1 MGEMKATTFVR
12 LLELLVKSVHCMGL
26 KYGGVELSLGLWRR
40 CRCGQ
45 LESFWEWGG
54 AIHQPNGQ
62 KTNRK
67 NPQTLTPAVHVRT
80 RVNNY
85 ASCAYKRPEQHSF
98 TLHQTR
104 QCRLWE
110 NQHGNLRWESI
121 ICLSELAFLSKT
133 FYQPFV
139 QCWLRQSILA
149 SQRNPVT

>member
-80 RVNNY
+80 RVNKY
-85 ASCAYKRPEQHSF
+85 ASCAYKRPA
-98 TLHQTR
+98 
-104 QCRLWE
+104 
-110 NQHGNLRWESI
+110 G
-121 ICLSELAFLSKT
+121 AT
-133 FYQPFV
+133 FIHTIKLGSADYGRASMEIFV
-139 QCWLRQSILA
+139 EKASYA
-149 SQRNPVT
+149 SQNWHSCRKHFTSPSSNADSDRVFARSREIQ